1 MLKHV
6 KIQKSYEQHFSIW
19 HVYHDVEWDIIEYA
33 IEAVAPHN
41 AIFTEKCLLLMCKL
55 VERKKK
61 TNSGLFPTAIAYSK
75 IMLQLLFDIFN
86 LMNQFFGPFY
96 SRRLLYTLSSQST
109 KHLQESLCC
118 KTIKY
123 KST

>member
-55 VERKKK
+55 VERKKRPIVDC
-61 TNSGLFPTAIAYSK
+61 S
-75 IMLQLLFDIFN
+75 LQQD
-86 LMNQFFGPFY
+86 
-96 SRRLLYTLSSQST
+96 
-109 KHLQESLCC
+109 HVAASL
-118 KTIKY
+118 
-123 KST
+123 